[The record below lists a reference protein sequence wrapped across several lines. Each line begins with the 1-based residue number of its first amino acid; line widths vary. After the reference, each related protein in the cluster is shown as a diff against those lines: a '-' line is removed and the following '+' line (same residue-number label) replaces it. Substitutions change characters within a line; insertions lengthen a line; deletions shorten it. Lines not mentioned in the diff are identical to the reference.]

1 MSLFLSVLS
10 DKCAGIKDA
19 DKLDALRKINRQ
31 YTNTRYG
38 DYQVS
43 RRYTISVSD
52 SERTQMRKDREQIEK
67 CVGDKSEENLVNML
81 QYPGNVASIFITL
94 ARSGNLHKANHLKFT
109 YPEMYER
116 YAQTISVESTDKILE
131 RFEDFQANKIKIALE
146 QLEKEKRRM
155 LNELNKSKAIY
166 RQNDGGQSSLFSEEI

>member
-1 MSLFLSVLS
+1 
-10 DKCAGIKDA
+10 
-19 DKLDALRKINRQ
+19 
-31 YTNTRYG
+31 
-38 DYQVS
+38 
-43 RRYTISVSD
+43 
-52 SERTQMRKDREQIEK
+52 
-67 CVGDKSEENLVNML
+67 
-81 QYPGNVASIFITL
+81 
-94 ARSGNLHKANHLKFT
+94 
-109 YPEMYER
+109 MYER